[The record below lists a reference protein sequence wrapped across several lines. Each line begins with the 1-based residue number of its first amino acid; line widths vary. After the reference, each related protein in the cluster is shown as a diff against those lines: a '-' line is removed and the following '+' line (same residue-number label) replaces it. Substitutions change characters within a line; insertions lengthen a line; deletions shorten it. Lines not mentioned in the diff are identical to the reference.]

1 MSRQKKMLMIS
12 HIPIFPPNAGSRMR
26 ILTMIREIQ
35 RMGIQVSFLY
45 IEVMESDTRKMAE
58 FFDGR
63 YYQIPH
69 KASASTTA
77 LSGIQKLCSYIFPT
91 SFRYNVF
98 ADDWYDDS
106 MQNVITDIG
115 SKVNPDIVWTEY
127 VFTSKA
133 LECFPDTILKL
144 VDTHDIFGNRY
155 KRFLKQGLEPN
166 WVSIFPKDEIRCLE
180 RADYVIAIQREEATY
195 FSKYLTNRVVTV
207 GHVSPVK
214 KIEAAQDNHNILFVG
229 GINAVNLDA
238 INYFITEVFPIVR
251 KDFPQAKVVVVGL
264 ICEKIEDFPG
274 VEKKQEIEEYE
285 DIYSLARVAI
295 NPCRFGTGLKIKNV
309 EAMGYG
315 KALVTTSVGAAGL
328 ERGINTNK
336 AFLVADDA
344 NDFALKIKHLFGK
357 ASDLEALANEAQ
369 SFISQWNSDQLAQL
383 HRILH

>member
-1 MSRQKKMLMIS
+1 
-12 HIPIFPPNAGSRMR
+12 MR

-35 RMGIQVSFLY
+35 RMGIQISFLY
-45 IEVMESDTRKMAE
+45 MEVMESDTRKMAE

-63 YYQIPH
+63 YYQITH
-69 KASASTTA
+69 KTSASTTA
-77 LSGIQKLCSYIFPT
+77 LSGVQKLCSCIFLT
-91 SFRYNVF
+91 SFRYNIF

-106 MQNVITDIG
+106 IQNVITDIG
-115 SKVNPDIVWTEY
+115 SKLNPDIVLTEY

-133 LECFPDTILKL
+133 LECFPDTTLKL

-155 KRFLKQGLEPN
+155 KHFLKQGIEPN
-166 WVSIFPKDEIRCLE
+166 WISVFPKDEIRCLR
-180 RADYVIAIQREEATY
+180 RADYVIAIQREEAAY

-214 KIEAAQDNHNILFVG
+214 KIKAARDNHNILFVG

-238 INYFITEVFPIVR
+238 VYYFITEVFPIVR
-251 KDFPQAKVVVVGL
+251 KHYPQAKLVLVGA
-264 ICEKIEDFPG
+264 ICEKTEDFPG
-274 VEKKQEIEEYE
+274 LEKKQEIEEYE

-315 KALVTTSVGAAGL
+315 KALVTTTVGAAGL
-328 ERGINTNK
+328 EHGIDK

-344 NDFALKIKHLFGK
+344 NGFALKIK
-357 ASDLEALANEAQ
+357 
-369 SFISQWNSDQLAQL
+369 
-383 HRILH
+383 R